1 MLRLGCEKVAA
12 RQGEQAKREE
22 RVGGSE
28 PKDKEERATLLSNER
43 VLIQGYLSWSES
55 TKPSSLPASL
65 TSPASSTS
73 TWNTFSPIRELWFV
87 VCRRSIVIVFTLW
100 MNFKGNSTL
109 FWISAT
115 LHDQRGEVVLGKEE
129 GAELLIFIERFSRSN
144 GIIQELL

>member
-1 MLRLGCEKVAA
+1 MRKWQPVKANKPKEKREWVVASQRIKKRVRLYCWMSEFSFKDSFPGAKAQNLARCRHPLLRLP
-12 RQGEQAKREE
+12 R
-22 RVGGSE
+22 
-28 PKDKEERATLLSNER
+28 PT
-43 VLIQGYLSWSES
+43 
-55 TKPSSLPASL
+55 P
-65 TSPASSTS
+65 

-109 FWISAT
+109 FCISAT